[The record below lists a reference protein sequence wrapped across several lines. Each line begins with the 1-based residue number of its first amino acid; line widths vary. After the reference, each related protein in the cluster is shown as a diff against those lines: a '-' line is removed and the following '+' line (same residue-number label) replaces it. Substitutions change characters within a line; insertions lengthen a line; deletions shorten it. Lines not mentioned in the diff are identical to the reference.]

1 MSAVQTPPPAQ
12 PALLTAEE
20 FFRGYAGQP
29 YELVRGRP
37 VEVPMAGGK
46 HGTVCG
52 WVSYFLLQYAVGAG
66 TGRVMSNDTLLVTR
80 RNPDG
85 SRGMDVCF
93 ISYARLP
100 KEQRTP
106 DGPLEAIPEVVFEVR
121 SPADRWTDV
130 IEKVLEY
137 LTAGVSAVVVL
148 DPKTESA
155 SVFRPDTRQEIFE
168 KDQTLT
174 LPDILP
180 GFGVPVAK
188 FFE

>member
-1 MSAVQTPPPAQ
+1 MSTVQTPPPAQ

-20 FFRGYAGQP
+20 FFRRYAGQP

-46 HGTVCG
+46 HGEVCG
-52 WVSYFLLQYAVGAG
+52 TAAYFVKQYALAAG
-66 TGRVMSNDTLLVTR
+66 TGRMMSNDTLLVTR
-80 RNPDG
+80 RGPDG

-100 KEQRTP
+100 KEQPTP
-106 DGPLEAIPEVVFEVR
+106 DGPLEAVPEVVFEVR
-121 SPADRWTDV
+121 SPTDRWTDV

-137 LTAGVSAVVVL
+137 LTAGVSVVVVL

-174 LPDILP
+174 IPDVLP
-180 GFGVPVAK
+180 GFSVPVSR